1 MFWNPSDHRQVEL
14 SLWAFLTKKLDV
26 LLCREKT
33 ILKNTSQLMQWWGVG
48 YLELQGMSIYL
59 FIVIVIIYK
68 NKMCFPICILATS
81 SSDGWCLSF
90 ANFPKGSSVR
100 LCCFG
105 HSNSGLWQQWLLARI
120 INHNSNFS
128 RLHFTRPYQFREF
141 QWKQIYL
148 VPYSWVIELNRV

>member
-1 MFWNPSDHRQVEL
+1 MNLFYQKVSRHFFVEKRQFWFRHLTTDARMRGGIPRVARNANL
-14 SLWAFLTKKLDV
+14 SFHCYCYHLQKQDV
-26 LLCREKT
+26 
-33 ILKNTSQLMQWWGVG
+33 
-48 YLELQGMSIYL
+48 
-59 FIVIVIIYK
+59 
-68 NKMCFPICILATS
+68 FPICILATS

-128 RLHFTRPYQFREF
+128 RLHFTRPHQFLEF
-141 QWKQIYL
+141 QWKQKYL

>member
-1 MFWNPSDHRQVEL
+1 
-14 SLWAFLTKKLDV
+14 
-26 LLCREKT
+26 
-33 ILKNTSQLMQWWGVG
+33 MQGRGVG
-48 YLELQGMSIYL
+48 YLKLQGMPIYL
-59 FIVIVIIYK
+59 FIAIVIIYK
-68 NKMCFPICILATS
+68 NKMCFPICILATI

-128 RLHFTRPYQFREF
+128 QLHFTRPYQFLES
-141 QWKQIYL
+141 QWNGNRYIYL
-148 VPYSWVIELNRV
+148 VPYSWVIEPRPNMKGFTPHEDWRKLPFMTQTPYSMGHRWLKCLS